1 MNAQIILAGA
11 KLVGMVLSFALLLR
25 ARRLSGGLWATEPS
39 NQRLHAGGDDE
50 QPSEFDQMF
59 GA

>member
-25 ARRLSGGLWATEPS
+25 ARRLSRGLWATEPS
-39 NQRLHAGGDDE
+39 NQRLHAGGDVE
-50 QPSEFDQMF
+50 
-59 GA
+59 